1 MVFDAWS
8 KWLRQRRG
16 IAPRKAAPRG
26 RRAGTPECLEERFLL
41 GELVP
46 STLPGDSTAPT
57 SGEVSWLSS
66 VTSTSDASTPLLTL
80 EIPSTQ
86 DLTPS
91 GSSET
96 SDSTSNVQVTE
107 TATGATSTADVSAS
121 NVGNDKPLESDL
133 RKGKAATKADKRAA
147 KAAAK
152 AENKKQANRNQT
164 VSGSG
169 SGSSSTSSSD
179 SVETDGSS
187 AGSIGTSV
195 GGVPSSGT
203 STTATTNLNPA
214 AAAGVGISSVGATG
228 SSTATTEGTTSTSVS
243 ATSTAHSPEVL
254 AALLA
259 DPQLTT
265 TEVQQL
271 LDRASAA
278 TPSEDAIIV
287 IVDRQGNIL
296 GVRTEAAVPTA
307 DLDTL
312 VFSIDGAV
320 AKARTAAFFANNQ
333 APLTSRTVRFISQTT
348 ITEREVDSNPSISD
362 MSSTLAGPGY
372 VAPIGLGGHFP
383 PGVAHTPVVDLFG
396 IEHTNRD
403 TIDAFP
409 GGEGRFNA
417 DYVSAAAEINAPGSY
432 GVQSGLMPDAQP
444 RGIATLPGGI
454 PLFRDSDGNG
464 VGDTV
469 IGGIGVFFPGPDGYA
484 SFEQGFVHGD
494 KKTTVS
500 RTNAPRV
507 LEAEFIALAAIGSS
521 RKGGVVAGPI
531 DGVAPVDGIDLPFGR
546 IDLVGIQLQ
555 IVGPTAGIEGLRQL
569 LKFGTNLGT
578 GTVNGTDQMVTL
590 TDTYLAGEAVPTGW
604 LVAPHGSG
612 LLTAAD
618 VMQII
623 NQGITEALRVRAAI
637 RLPLGSRTR
646 MVFAVTD
653 TTGEVLGLYRMDD
666 ATYFSLD
673 VAVAK
678 ARNMAYYANPD
689 PNVLNPADQVLTKKG
704 VAFTNRTVRFLVEP
718 RYPSG
723 VDGTK
728 PGPFS
733 ILNERDPATNAPI
746 INPKNGENLGAPAP
760 ASYFNTVLGYDS
772 FNIGTNFHDTNS
784 PSDNQNGVVFFP
796 GSSALYKGGVLVGG
810 LGVSGDGVDQD
821 DVVTVAAAKGFNP
834 PTNLKAD
841 RYTFRGVRL
850 PYTKFLRNPYG

>member
-1 MVFDAWS
+1 MLFDGWS
-8 KWLRQRRG
+8 KWLRQWRG
-16 IAPRKAAPRG
+16 IGPRKAAPRG
-26 RRAGTPECLEERFLL
+26 RRGCAPECLEERFLL

-46 STLPGDSTAPT
+46 ATLPAASTAPVP
-57 SGEVSWLSS
+57 GEVSVFAPVSTKSTEFSPLPVIQIPSIPVSTSIDQSDAAKSASQVQQADRAEATSGTSRQSTSS
-66 VTSTSDASTPLLTL
+66 VSSSKVSSDQPL
-80 EIPSTQ
+80 
-86 DLTPS
+86 
-91 GSSET
+91 
-96 SDSTSNVQVTE
+96 
-107 TATGATSTADVSAS
+107 A
-121 NVGNDKPLESDL
+121 SDL
-133 RKGKAATKADKRAA
+133 RAGKAASRADKRAA

-152 AENKKQANRNQT
+152 VESKRQTDRQQAL
-164 VSGSG
+164 SGTS
-169 SGSSSTSSSD
+169 SGSSSSHS
-179 SVETDGSS
+179 SVETEFSS
-187 AGSIGTSV
+187 SGSIGTSTGGSTSTTTTTTATPTDFNAAASAGV
-195 GGVPSSGT
+195 GVSSTGTAGT
-203 STTATTNLNPA
+203 STL
-214 AAAGVGISSVGATG
+214 
-228 SSTATTEGTTSTSVS
+228 TTEGTTNTTIS
-243 ATSTAHSPEVL
+243 ATSTAHSSESL
-254 AALLA
+254 AALMA

-265 TEVQQL
+265 TEVEQL

-296 GVRTEAAVPTA
+296 GVRTETAVPTA
-307 DLDTL
+307 DLATL

-320 AKARTAAFFANNQ
+320 AEARTAAFFSNNQ
-333 APLTSRTVRFISQTT
+333 APITSRTVRFISQTT

-362 MSSTLAGPGY
+362 MSSTEAGPGY

-403 TIDAFP
+403 SIDAFP

-417 DYVSAAAEINAPGSY
+417 DYVSAAQEINAPGSY
-432 GVQSGLMPDAQP
+432 GVQSGLMLDAQP

-454 PLFRDSDGNG
+454 PLFRDCDGNG
-464 VGDTV
+464 VGDTL

-484 SFEQGFVHGD
+484 SYEQGFVHGD
-494 KKTTVS
+494 NKTAVS
-500 RTNAPRV
+500 RTNASRV

-531 DGVAPVDGIDLPFGR
+531 DGVAPVAGIDLPFGR
-546 IDLVGIQLQ
+546 IDLVGIQLE
-555 IVGPTAGIEGLRQL
+555 IVGPTAGIEGLKQL

-578 GTVNGTDQMVTL
+578 GVVNGTDQMVTL

-637 RLPLGSRTR
+637 RLPIGSRTR

-653 TTGEVLGLYRMDD
+653 TSGEVLGLYRMDD

-678 ARNMAYYANPD
+678 ARNMAYYAD
-689 PNVLNPADQVLTKKG
+689 SAALDPADQVLTKKG
-704 VAFTNRTVRFLVEP
+704 VAFTSRTVRFLAGP
-718 RYPSG
+718 RYPVG
-723 VDGTK
+723 VDGAR

-733 ILNERDPATNAPI
+733 ILNEPS
-746 INPKNGENLGAPAP
+746 INPKNAENLGAAAP
-760 ASYFNTVLGYDS
+760 ASAFTTVLGYDS
-772 FNIGTNFHDTNS
+772 FNIGTNFRDASS
-784 PSDNQNGVVFFP
+784 PSENQNGVVFFP

-821 DVVTVAAAKGFNP
+821 DVVTVAAARGFNP
-834 PTNLKAD
+834 PSTLKAD
-841 RYTFRGVRL
+841 RYTYKGVRL